1 MRYAAQIQNKMDR
14 LSLILIK
21 LKEVSNQY
29 NNPVVEQ
36 LIVEAEKSVEAIQN
50 FIDLE
55 IDDNN

>member
-1 MRYAAQIQNKMDR
+1 MDR